1 MLFWVEQ
8 RMLVGRGRVRH
19 TKLLRVARKR
29 FFARRGGGKDHD
41 APFNFKGI
49 VVIHLRDTRRDSRV
63 RVSQPGGLR
72 PLIFLRAS
80 KPT

>member
-1 MLFWVEQ
+1 MLFYLEQ
-8 RMLVGRGRVRH
+8 RLFVGRRRVVRGE
-19 TKLLRVARKR
+19 LLRERS
-29 FFARRGGGKDHD
+29 FARRGGGKDDD
-41 APFNFKGI
+41 APFKFKGI

-63 RVSQPGGLR
+63 RVRQPGGLR

>member
-1 MLFWVEQ
+1 MLFYFEQ
-8 RMLVGRGRVRH
+8 RLLVGRRRVGRAE
-19 TKLLRVARKR
+19 LLRVARKR
-29 FFARRGGGKDHD
+29 SFARRGGGKDHD

-63 RVSQPGGLR
+63 RVSQPGGWR

-80 KPT
+80 KQT